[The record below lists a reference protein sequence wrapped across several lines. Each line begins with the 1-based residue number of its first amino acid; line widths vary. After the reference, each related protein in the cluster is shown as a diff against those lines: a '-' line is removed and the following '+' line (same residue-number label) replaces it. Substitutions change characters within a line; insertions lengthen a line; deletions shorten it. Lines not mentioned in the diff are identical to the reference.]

1 MWNPNLYRHYAS
13 ERARPFID
21 LTARIGAQSP
31 GHVVDLGCGPGEMT
45 AALAARWPGADV
57 LGVDSSAEMV
67 AAAGRTLAGQAPGL
81 RLRFAAGDVRTW
93 QPERA
98 PDVIVC
104 NAVLQWVPGHQD
116 LLTRWAGWLA
126 PGGWLAL
133 QVPAND
139 DQPSYRLLRELI
151 AAPRWRPLLAD
162 VDLAG
167 QRADPVGY
175 LDLLAGAGCEVD
187 AWETTYVHV
196 LSGEDPVLRWYRST
210 GLRPVLTA
218 LDAEARERFLAEYGQ
233 ALRAAYPARPY
244 GTPLRFRRVFA
255 VARRR

>member
-1 MWNPNLYRHYAS
+1 MWNPELYRHYAG
-13 ERARPFID
+13 ERARPFLD
-21 LTARIGAQSP
+21 LTARIGATSP
-31 GHVVDLGCGPGEMT
+31 GHVIDLGCGPGEMT
-45 AALAARWPGADV
+45 AALARRWPGADV
-57 LGVDSSAEMV
+57 LGVDNSAEMV
-67 AAAGRTLAGQAPGL
+67 AVAGRTLAEQEPGL
-81 RLRFAAGDVRTW
+81 RLRFAAGDIRTW

-98 PDVIVC
+98 PEVIVC
-104 NAVLQWVPGHQD
+104 NSVLQWVPGHED

-126 PGGWLAL
+126 PSGWLAL

-151 AAPRWRPLLAD
+151 AAPRWRPLLAG

-167 QRADPVGY
+167 QRADPLGY

-196 LSGEDPVLRWYRST
+196 LAGQDPVLRWYRGT
-210 GLRPVLTA
+210 GLRPVLAA
-218 LDAEARERFLAEYGQ
+218 LDPESGERFLAEYGP
-233 ALRAAYPARPY
+233 ALRSAYPARSY